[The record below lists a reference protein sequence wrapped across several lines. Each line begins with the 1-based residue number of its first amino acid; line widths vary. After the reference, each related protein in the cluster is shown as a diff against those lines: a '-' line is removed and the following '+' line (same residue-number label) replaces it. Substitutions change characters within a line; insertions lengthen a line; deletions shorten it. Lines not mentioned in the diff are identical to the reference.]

1 MHQMKKNCSVS
12 LGCLYASRRHGI
24 SMRGGISGDG
34 EEMPLE
40 TILEGVRHQS
50 NQASIHPHQP
60 TDAVTNLG
68 IMQKHYWQ

>member
-1 MHQMKKNCSVS
+1 MPPEDM
-12 LGCLYASRRHGI
+12 ASPCHMA
-24 SMRGGISGDG
+24 SSGDG